1 MMGGTEFG
9 RRQAEVERLLDE
21 LRRLVREG
29 RELEQEAAGTAAL
42 DANREK
48 TERLRLR
55 LANVVK
61 STLPRRISGEGLARV
76 A

>member
-1 MMGGTEFG
+1 MTCTEFG
-9 RRQAEVERLLDE
+9 RRQAEVERLLDD

-42 DANREK
+42 DANREM
-48 TERLRLR
+48 TERLRSR

-61 STLPRRISGEGLARV
+61 STVRGGISGEGLARV